1 MVLFHLVA
9 TLFLT
14 VEPDSSREGKHSAL
28 QRCSAHIDLGS
39 LLTYLLALKIPA
51 VSLSSALSGCGCFFF
66 LIVNFLAFTCIACMH
81 ACAAKGIPIN
91 STNTVLK
98 QEKI

>member
-39 LLTYLLALKIPA
+39 LLTYLLALKISA
-51 VSLSSALSGCGCFFF
+51 VSLSSALSALAGCFFF
-66 LIVNFLAFTCIACMH
+66 CFFFLNC
-81 ACAAKGIPIN
+81 
-91 STNTVLK
+91 
-98 QEKI
+98 

>member
-51 VSLSSALSGCGCFFF
+51 VSLSSALSLLSLAVFFF
-66 LIVNFLAFTCIACMH
+66 FFFKLLISLLLPT
-81 ACAAKGIPIN
+81 
-91 STNTVLK
+91 
-98 QEKI
+98 